1 MSMKIGETVKYKDTI
16 LECVKGSNC
25 KCCYFNNKECREDFP
40 CTRESREDK
49 TSVIYKEVECEIGK
63 VFNYKNTKLK
73 CVEQIGCE
81 GCFFKKENACL
92 KPEALHC
99 SSMVREDD
107 KSIIFK
113 EIKMD
118 KEVDEVFD
126 FEGTKLKCV
135 KSNGCTGCFFDTG
148 AYRTGNCRA
157 GYCSISDRN
166 DCNSVIFKKLEEEEI
181 KERKLGEEFTYNGTK
196 LKCVKEGYPT
206 NCNGCFFQGICAST
220 KSSSKRGECEE
231 SLRTDLTGIKFVA
244 VQKEP
249 DNSKS
254 NVERGLVVT
263 NVSNIVEIPEN
274 IEVDTE
280 NSNDTIIRFKKKEQ
294 KIKTFQDLIDNKE
307 DFPEESCYINSSYSD
322 IDSCEVDEF
331 SEDDKNVF
339 IDKTHAKSALAMSQ
353 ISQLMPYYGGA
364 ITKEEWDNDNLV
376 KYVLD
381 RRQNGVNIDIA
392 YSFFEFLA
400 FHTAEQ
406 RDAFYENNAK
416 LVKEYLM
423 IEN

>member
-1 MSMKIGETVKYKDTI
+1 MVKIAKKSPGY
-16 LECVKGSNC
+16 CSSGSR
-25 KCCYFNNKECREDFP
+25 K
-40 CTRESREDK
+40 DK
-49 TSVIYKEVECEIGK
+49 TSVIFKEVK
-63 VFNYKNTKLK
+63 KN
-73 CVEQIGCE
+73 
-81 GCFFKKENACL
+81 KKKIN
-92 KPEALHC
+92 
-99 SSMVREDD
+99 
-107 KSIIFK
+107 
-113 EIKMD
+113 MD
-118 KEVDEVFD
+118 RKVDEVFD

-148 AYRTGNCRA
+148 NYRTGNCRA

-166 DCNSVIFKKLEEEEI
+166 DCTSVIFKKIEEEI

-196 LKCVKEGYPT
+196 LKCVKKGYPM
-206 NCNGCFFQGICAST
+206 NCTGCFFEGICTST

-263 NVSNIVEIPEN
+263 NVSDIVEIPEN

-307 DFPEESCYINSSYSD
+307 DFPEGSCYINSSYSD

-423 IEN
+423 IKN